1 MPFIDS
7 KVTVKM
13 SDDQKEALK
22 SSLGQ
27 AITTMNK
34 TESYLMVGINDGYDL
49 FMGGKKLDKGA
60 YVEVSVFG
68 DVTPK
73 ACDAMTGKICD
84 IFADVLGIPGK
95 YAPKESAYILERSV
109 ERFILKEKQGEMS
122 DGF

>member
-13 SDDQKEALK
+13 SDEQKETLK

-34 TESYLMVGINDGYDL
+34 
-49 FMGGKKLDKGA
+49 
-60 YVEVSVFG
+60 
-68 DVTPK
+68 TPK

-84 IFADVLGIPGK
+84 IFADVLGIPGNAV
-95 YAPKESAYILERSV
+95 YVTYHGV
-109 ERFILKEKQGEMS
+109 HDWGWNGGNF
-122 DGF
+122 

>member
-13 SDDQKEALK
+13 SDDQKETLK

-84 IFADVLGIPGK
+84 IFADVRGIPGNAV
-95 YAPKESAYILERSV
+95 YVTYHGV
-109 ERFILKEKQGEMS
+109 HDWGWNGGNF
-122 DGF
+122 

>member
-13 SDDQKEALK
+13 SDDQKETLK

-27 AITTMNK
+27 AITTMN
-34 TESYLMVGINDGYDL
+34 
-49 FMGGKKLDKGA
+49 KKLDKGA

-84 IFADVLGIPGK
+84 IFADVLGIPGNAV
-95 YAPKESAYILERSV
+95 YVTYHGV
-109 ERFILKEKQGEMS
+109 HDWGWNGGNF
-122 DGF
+122 

>member
-13 SDDQKEALK
+13 SDAQKETLK

-84 IFADVLGIPGK
+84 IFGKRGRWRAGHPAGGAGAGDRQAAEPGS
-95 YAPKESAYILERSV
+95 YTPLTMPANRDE
-109 ERFILKEKQGEMS
+109 
-122 DGF
+122 

>member
-1 MPFIDS
+1 
-7 KVTVKM
+7 M

-84 IFADVLGIPGK
+84 IFADVLGIPGNAV
-95 YAPKESAYILERSV
+95 YVTYHGV
-109 ERFILKEKQGEMS
+109 HDWGWNGGNF
-122 DGF
+122 

>member
-13 SDDQKEALK
+13 SDDQKETLK
-22 SSLGQ
+22 NSLGQ

-73 ACDAMTGKICD
+73 AWTYSLLQMQP
-84 IFADVLGIPGK
+84 FRQWLP
-95 YAPKESAYILERSV
+95 
-109 ERFILKEKQGEMS
+109 
-122 DGF
+122 

>member
-13 SDDQKEALK
+13 SDDQKETLK

-34 TESYLMVGINDGYDL
+34 TESYLMVGINEGYDL

-84 IFADVLGIPGK
+84 IFADVLGIPGNAV
-95 YAPKESAYILERSV
+95 YVTYHGV
-109 ERFILKEKQGEMS
+109 HDWGWNGGNF
-122 DGF
+122 

>member
-13 SDDQKEALK
+13 SDDQKETLK
-22 SSLGQ
+22 NSLGQ

-60 YVEVSVFG
+60 YV
-68 DVTPK
+68 K
-73 ACDAMTGKICD
+73 
-84 IFADVLGIPGK
+84 
-95 YAPKESAYILERSV
+95 SAYSV
-109 ERFILKEKQGEMS
+109 M
-122 DGF
+122 

>member
-13 SDDQKEALK
+13 SDDQKETLK

-49 FMGGKKLDKGA
+49 FMGGNLIRVHMWK
-60 YVEVSVFG
+60 
-68 DVTPK
+68 
-73 ACDAMTGKICD
+73 
-84 IFADVLGIPGK
+84 
-95 YAPKESAYILERSV
+95 SAYSV
-109 ERFILKEKQGEMS
+109 M
-122 DGF
+122 

>member
-13 SDDQKEALK
+13 SDDQKETLK

-49 FMGGKKLDKGA
+49 FMGGKKLD
-60 YVEVSVFG
+60 
-68 DVTPK
+68 
-73 ACDAMTGKICD
+73 
-84 IFADVLGIPGK
+84 
-95 YAPKESAYILERSV
+95 
-109 ERFILKEKQGEMS
+109 
-122 DGF
+122 